1 MSGNNA
7 GVRNLRAMFENQ
19 NGASSSPE
27 PRGRSPAGS
36 ATSDANRPT
45 SKVRASFVS
54 VEPHAAGAA
63 KGVNAAPSNSHRRE
77 SFSVSG
83 DSSELAELKHAISE
97 EKEERKKSVAVDE
110 AVPEQA
116 VETRVSGPRAWSRS
130 PTRRR
135 LRCSTARNPPK
146 QRRHFASLQTR
157 CPISAAS

>member
-7 GVRNLRAMFENQ
+7 GVRNLRAMFESQ
-19 NGASSSPE
+19 NAPTSSPE

-54 VEPHAAGAA
+54 VEPGANRDLSA
-63 KGVNAAPSNSHRRE
+63 KGASTHTLQPHRRE

-83 DSSELAELKHAISE
+83 ESSGLADLKQAISDE
-97 EKEERKKSVAVDE
+97 RDERKNSVAVDE

-116 VETRVSGPRAWSRS
+116 VETRVSGH
-130 PTRRR
+130 
-135 LRCSTARNPPK
+135 TAR
-146 QRRHFASLQTR
+146 T
-157 CPISAAS
+157 PIAVALD